1 MSEVT
6 QYPIDDPEYMMP
18 QDAAALRKMLAPRPL
33 WTQLEHDKAK
43 ARAQEL
49 GALLESAIV
58 PDGTLADGER
68 HRLLNVTAEQSQWL
82 ADVELHRLTNGTIG
96 QESEE

>member
-18 QDAAALRKMLAPRPL
+18 RDAAALRNLAPRPL
-33 WTQLEHDKAK
+33 WTQLEHDKAE

-58 PDGTLADGER
+58 PDDALANVER
-68 HRLLNVTAEQSQWL
+68 HRLLNVTAEQLQWM
-82 ADVELHRLTNGTIG
+82 ADVELHRRMNDTLG